1 MTKLIAS
8 ICLLVFVAGSS
19 SDRFRK
25 YHAAEVYEIRPGIM
39 ISPVYTTSHDLCEI
53 SIEKRH
59 YYNNVVDMDAV
70 MSKEEILSI
79 FDELVSQEERGGP
92 GLNLPPGTEL
102 SDSDFGMLETSISYK
117 NVSLEMFGMVKKD
130 RRDTQKYVAAI
141 ISWNKVKCDAK

>member
-1 MTKLIAS
+1 MMKLITS

-25 YHAAEVYEIRPGIM
+25 YHTAEAYEIRPGII
-39 ISPVYTTSHDLCEI
+39 ISPVYSVSHDLCEI

-59 YYNNVVDMDAV
+59 YYNNAVDMDAV

-79 FDELVSQEERGGP
+79 FDELVSQVERGGP

-141 ISWNKVKCDAK
+141 ISWKKPECDAK

>member
-8 ICLLVFVAGSS
+8 ICLLAFVAGLS

-25 YHAAEVYEIRPGIM
+25 YHAIEAYEIRPGIV
-39 ISPVYTTSHDLCEI
+39 ISPVYSVSHDLCKI

-59 YYNNVVDMDAV
+59 YYNKKVDMDAV

-102 SDSDFGMLETSISYK
+102 SDSDFGMLETNILYK

-141 ISWNKVKCDAK
+141 ISLKKPECDAK